1 MRKPV
6 KYTLLGLIP
15 VVLLGIFT
23 GFFLC
28 GSFFLTRVVLPAVS
42 ARAGIDI
49 VAERVE
55 WAPFTS
61 RLTVEKLR
69 IGPADAPCFSAGHAE
84 FTYALRELVAGTLK
98 FSDIWIERG
107 DFTLFRGQNGWSCNR
122 PAVRA
127 AGGKEPAAPA
137 PASRP
142 RNAVEKEP
150 LRFDLARIR
159 IDDSRLALIYG
170 ESGAG
175 GAFELSGL
183 SGSAPAFRN
192 GAPFAAELAGRVK
205 LATSRGSL
213 VDYGRMTLAF
223 EAQLDDVLQLKALK
237 GKGVLSGLSG
247 RVGGVDL
254 AGGAL
259 SLELESRESRD
270 GFAIDRF
277 HLEQSRHGVPRSVM
291 ELAGSVRRAP
301 FAIAVNVSR
310 GTVSPEVMA
319 IFSDLSFGF
328 NPGQAA
334 LECRGKFS
342 YGNRRLSTDGMLRLT
357 RSGPAIFG
365 LERIDIP
372 DFRLDVEHRMEVDF
386 NASEIDLAR
395 FTATVVTEGKETAS
409 LRLRKPVRYSWKE
422 KGDETRRSAEFDLVF
437 DRFDL
442 SQLRFALPPDS
453 PLRSGGG
460 KVSAKM
466 QLLFR
471 HNLSSVG
478 VLGSGQLTEGRWRY
492 GGRLFPA
499 DEALFGVD
507 LQLRRNLEFRMN
519 SLSFSLRNRERET
532 GALSCSGRGSLPR
545 REAELKLRFER
556 LVPEVAEWFHPGCA
570 PVTAA
575 WRKLELS
582 PADLRMEIAV
592 ADGGKTV
599 HLRDFELTADR
610 EKTRFAALR
619 ISPFAWFPGSGSV
632 NHGPGFTLR
641 CAAPAAVF
649 NPLLAERKVLFH
661 SGRFLFGMTGR
672 LNRQLDGGVID
683 GECSLDE
690 ADLEAGGKRF
700 SPFGLQNRFSL
711 YCPDFSTLE
720 IKAADFYLR
729 HRGRPAL
736 RLEAPGTFHFAEGR
750 YRGEW
755 QLRYFNEQFLTLLE
769 PKFAA
774 EAQFSGRLQVSA
786 QNHFESFRAAG
797 ALECSRWLAADREG
811 LPFNGRVLAVFE
823 SSPRHW
829 AIRNFQLKFNRA
841 ERQLADF
848 TGECRV
854 DRFRAD
860 GPVSLRLSSQKI
872 EVGELLKLFSGSG
885 FFRSAAGSGGQ
896 ATAADAPK
904 RAAADR
910 NPVRKQIPLFR
921 FGARPVDF
929 GCRFDKLVLTP
940 ELAASL
946 EGRFRLKQGDVYSEY
961 LKLALGGAQFDV
973 KVRAASTPEGIRC
986 NLAVRGNDRMP
997 CRPLLEFLSGVRN
1010 KGFEG
1015 VLTSLDTSLN
1025 WLDDGSGESFPA
1037 SLSGYF
1043 RMKLRDVVIPNGLS
1057 NSLFGRLF
1065 LLPVDL
1071 AGQLSSLMPEELN
1084 ALSGGFLDGSALRR
1098 VLRTLRL
1105 SSGELDLSA
1114 DRGEVI
1120 VRECCFLGDWIDRI
1134 KFSGAFQLG
1143 GDQNLQ
1149 LESQL
1154 LIAGIPLTVPV
1165 RGTLTKPAVSLERGA
1180 LTGIEEF
1187 MNRVRKLKLFDL
1199 ENGTGGEP
1207 TLLIHDLPPKET
1219 LRELRYIFDELFKR
1233 KR

>member
-1 MRKPV
+1 MRRPV

-49 VAERVE
+49 VADRVV
-55 WAPFTS
+55 WSPFTS
-61 RLTVEKLR
+61 HLTVEKLR
-69 IGPADAPCFSAGHAE
+69 IGPADAPCFSAGYAE
-84 FTYALRELVAGTLK
+84 FTYALQELVAGTLK
-98 FSDIWIERG
+98 FSDIRIERG
-107 DFTLFRGQNGWSCNR
+107 DFTLFRGQNGWSCYR
-122 PAVRA
+122 PVTEA
-127 AGGKEPAAPA
+127 AGAKEPVAPVPAERQRSAAK
-137 PASRP
+137 
-142 RNAVEKEP
+142 KEP
-150 LRFDLARIR
+150 PRFDLARIR

-183 SGSAPAFRN
+183 SGSAAAFRN
-192 GAPFAAELAGRVK
+192 GVPFAAELAGRVK

-213 VDYGRMTLAF
+213 VDHSRMTLAF
-223 EAQLDDVLQLKALK
+223 EAQLDDALQLKALK
-237 GKGVLSGLSG
+237 GRGELNDLAG

-270 GFAIDRF
+270 GLSIDRF
-277 HLEQSRHGVPRSVM
+277 HLEQSRHGVSRSVM
-291 ELAGSVRRAP
+291 DLTGSVRRSP
-301 FAIAVNVSR
+301 FAVAVNVSR
-310 GTVSPEVMA
+310 GTVSPEMMA

-328 NPGQAA
+328 NPGHAV
-334 LECRGKFS
+334 LECRGKFF

-357 RSGPAIFG
+357 RSGDAIFG
-365 LERIDIP
+365 LERIDVP

-386 NASEIDLAR
+386 NASRIDLAR
-395 FTATVVTEGKETAS
+395 LSATVVTEGKETAS

-422 KGDETRRSAEFDLVF
+422 KGEEARRSAEFDLIF

-442 SQLRFALPPDS
+442 SQLRFVLPPDS

-478 VLGSGQLTEGRWRY
+478 VLGNGRLTEGHWRY
-492 GGRLFPA
+492 DGRLFPA

-507 LQLRRNLEFRMN
+507 VQLRRNLEFRMN

-556 LVPEVAEWFHPGCA
+556 LVPEVAEWFRPGCV

-582 PADLRMEIAV
+582 PADLRMEVAV
-592 ADGGKTV
+592 ADGGETV

-610 EKTRFAALR
+610 GKARFAALR
-619 ISPFAWFPGSGSV
+619 ISPFSWFPGSGSV
-632 NHGPGFTLR
+632 NSGPGFTLR
-641 CAAPAAVF
+641 CAAPAAMF
-649 NPLLAERKVLFH
+649 NPLLAERKILFH
-661 SGRFLFGMTGR
+661 AGRFLFGVTGR

-690 ADLEAGGKRF
+690 VDLEAGGKRF
-700 SPFGLQNRFSL
+700 SHFGLQNRFSL

-720 IKAADFYLR
+720 VKAADFYLR

-736 RLEAPGTFHFAEGR
+736 RLEAPGIFHVGEGR

-769 PKFAA
+769 PKLAA
-774 EAQFSGRLQVSA
+774 EAQFSGRIQVSA

-811 LPFNGRVLAVFE
+811 LPFNGRLLAVFE

-829 AIRNFQLKFNRA
+829 TVRNFQLKFNRA
-841 ERQLADF
+841 ERLLADF

-860 GPVSLRLSSQKI
+860 RPVSLRLSSRKI
-872 EVGELLKLFSGSG
+872 ELGELLKLFSGSG
-885 FFRSAAGSGGQ
+885 FFRSAAGNDGQ
-896 ATAADAPK
+896 AAAVSK
-904 RAAADR
+904 TAAADR
-910 NPVRKQIPLFR
+910 NAARKQIPLFW
-921 FGARPVDF
+921 FGVRPVDF
-929 GCRFDKLVLTP
+929 GCRFEKLILTP

-973 KVRAASTPEGIRC
+973 KVRAASTQEGIRG

-1025 WLDDGSGESFPA
+1025 WLDDGSGESFLA

-1043 RMKLRDVVIPNGLS
+1043 RMKLRDVVIPNGIS

-1071 AGQLSSLMPEELN
+1071 AGQLSALMPEELS
-1084 ALSGGFLDGSALRR
+1084 ALSSGFLDGSALRR

-1114 DRGEVI
+1114 DRGEVM

-1134 KFSGAFQLG
+1134 NFTGAFQLG

-1165 RGTLTKPAVSLERGA
+1165 RGTLTKPAVSLEQGA
-1180 LTGIEEF
+1180 VAGIEEF
-1187 MNRVRKLKLFDL
+1187 MSRVRKLKLFDL

-1207 TLLIHDLPPKET
+1207 TLLIHDLSPKET
-1219 LRELRYIFDELFKR
+1219 LRELRYIFDGLFKR